1 MECKDEMIR
10 SLQLS
15 YSLSIN
21 LAIVESCTFV
31 VPSYMVPDKR
41 RDKTQRHVLLSSSLG
56 PQVALQAETA
66 KRGGEESWW
75 HLALT
80 LWPGCCPVQSLP
92 PPPTH
97 SVPAPLWSNP
107 IVLFI

>member
-1 MECKDEMIR
+1 MECKDELIR

-41 RDKTQRHVLLSSSLG
+41 RDKTQCHVLLSSSLC
-56 PQVALQAETA
+56 PQVALQVETA
-66 KRGGEESWW
+66 SVVVRKAGGI
-75 HLALT
+75 
-80 LWPGCCPVQSLP
+80 WP
-92 PPPTH
+92 
-97 SVPAPLWSNP
+97 
-107 IVLFI
+107 

>member
-1 MECKDEMIR
+1 MWSVARKQSAS

-31 VPSYMVPDKR
+31 VPSYMVPDEKE
-41 RDKTQRHVLLSSSLG
+41 TQNTGSCVFEYVTVH
-56 PQVALQAETA
+56 T
-66 KRGGEESWW
+66 GGESQHGGDESLW

-80 LWPGCCPVQSLP
+80 LGLV
-92 PPPTH
+92 
-97 SVPAPLWSNP
+97 V
-107 IVLFI
+107 VLSSHCHC

>member
-31 VPSYMVPDKR
+31 VPSYMAPDKK
-41 RDKTQRHVLLSSSLG
+41 RDKTQSHVLLSSSLG
-56 PQVALQAETA
+56 HRWRCRQRQPSVVVRKA
-66 KRGGEESWW
+66 GG
-75 HLALT
+75 
-80 LWPGCCPVQSLP
+80 
-92 PPPTH
+92 
-97 SVPAPLWSNP
+97 
-107 IVLFI
+107 I